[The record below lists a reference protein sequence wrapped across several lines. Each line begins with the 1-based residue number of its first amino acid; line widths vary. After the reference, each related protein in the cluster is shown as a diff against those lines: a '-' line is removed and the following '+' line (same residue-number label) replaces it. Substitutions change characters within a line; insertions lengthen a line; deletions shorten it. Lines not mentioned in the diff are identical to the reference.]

1 MLFHCWVHA
10 VACTARRWRIE
21 LRRVLQVGDESKVEL
36 LDETLGA
43 FLVKFARAKEILVF
57 SCAAESMAMQKK
69 AAKSS
74 NLQVACSCWGL
85 GGDLEPLPGWVAV

>member
-43 FLVKFARAKEILVF
+43 FLVGQMF
-57 SCAAESMAMQKK
+57 
-69 AAKSS
+69 
-74 NLQVACSCWGL
+74 
-85 GGDLEPLPGWVAV
+85 LPRCRIVLLHR